1 MKPGRYNLV
10 ELLHSKTWNVVSLMF
25 QHRVCGQVSGA
36 AAECGGQRGQGGV
49 SHEAGQVLYPLYI
62 YIIYNTPLIST
73 QVPGGVRPL
82 PRPPPRPPRQPGAGA
97 AAGEVMSP
105 PGSPGGG
112 SAALPPRPGPGTHTS
127 EKLVQGW
134 GQVIPLYLD
143 MSLIHEVWNP
153 IARYINI

>member
-1 MKPGRYNLV
+1 M
-10 ELLHSKTWNVVSLMF
+10 
-25 QHRVCGQVSGA
+25 
-36 AAECGGQRGQGGV
+36 ECGLTDVSASSLRTSVWNCSRVWRPAWSRQSVSRGW
-49 SHEAGQVLYPLYI
+49 AGARDPLNIYYLQHPRDI

-112 SAALPPRPGPGTHTS
+112 SAALPPRPGPGTHTP
-127 EKLVQGW
+127 EAGLQGW

-153 IARYINI
+153 IARYKNI